1 MANSKRK
8 VTVYLEPDVFL
19 RLKLDACRPGS
30 TYSQCVEK
38 ALTLWYSEDREH
50 AQNNPLLRRMDR
62 MNRADEVH
70 TRKLAVMSDALGL
83 FIQYF
88 LTLIPEIPEERR
100 ETASDL
106 GAARFKRFVDDLAS
120 VRSDSQRGVLAKAE
134 DILADVSAFF
144 TKEDLERLNRPL
156 PQKRHASSVDP
167 GGRDD

>member
-1 MANSKRK
+1 MATSKPK
-8 VTVYLEPDVFL
+8 LTVYLEPDIFL
-19 RLKLDACRPGS
+19 RLKLDACRPGN
-30 TYSQCVEK
+30 TYSHLVEQ

-100 ETASDL
+100 DTASDL
-106 GAARFKRFVDDLAS
+106 GAARFKRFVEDLAS
-120 VRSDSQRGVLAKAE
+120 VRSDSRRGVLAKAE

-144 TKEDLERLNRPL
+144 TEEDLERLNRPL
-156 PQKRHASSVDP
+156 PQNHRASSVKQ
-167 GGRDD
+167 GGPDD

>member
-1 MANSKRK
+1 MATSKPK
-8 VTVYLEPDVFL
+8 LTVYLDPEVFL
-19 RLKLDACRPGS
+19 RLKLDACRPGN
-30 TYSQCVEK
+30 TYSQLVQQ

-62 MNRADEVH
+62 INRADEVH

-106 GAARFKRFVDDLAS
+106 GAARFNRFVDDLAS
-120 VRSDSQRGVLAKAE
+120 IRSDSRRGVLAKAE

-144 TKEDLERLNRPL
+144 TQKDLERLSQPL
-156 PQKRHASSVDP
+156 PQNHHASPVKRGDTN
-167 GGRDD
+167 D

>member
-1 MANSKRK
+1 MATAKPK
-8 VTVYLEPDVFL
+8 LTVYLAPEVFL
-19 RLKLDACRPGS
+19 RLKLDACRPGN
-30 TYSQCVEK
+30 TYSQLVER
-38 ALTLWYSEDREH
+38 ALTLWYSEEREH

-106 GAARFKRFVDDLAS
+106 GALRFKRFVEDLAS
-120 VRSDSQRGVLAKAE
+120 VRSESQRGVLAKAE
-134 DILADVSAFF
+134 DILADASAFF
-144 TKEDLERLNRPL
+144 TAEDLERLDRPL
-156 PQKRHASSVDP
+156 AQTTDQSSDGQ
-167 GGRDD
+167 GGRDA